1 MPLKIKVCG
10 ISRTPPQFRD
20 VSPFSRFADFTRLR
34 FNNGEKKE
42 RKKEVMGIDIIPLLN
57 NNNLCTRIKRFFF
70 YFIYNQIRSSFH
82 SSKKKK
88 RKTYIRTDI
97 RDYFRNQVTVRETL
111 KLILGEDGLM
121 HSVREYRMAARN
133 IRG

>member
-34 FNNGEKKE
+34 FNNGEKRE
-42 RKKEVMGIDIIPLLN
+42 RKREIMGINIISLLN
-57 NNNLCTRIKRFFF
+57 NNNLCTRIKLFFF
-70 YFIYNQIRSSFH
+70 TLFITRFR
-82 SSKKKK
+82 SKKKK
-88 RKTYIRTDI
+88 RKTYITDI

>member
-34 FNNGEKKE
+34 FNNGEKRE
-42 RKKEVMGIDIIPLLN
+42 RKREVMGIDIISLLN
-57 NNNLCTRIKRFFF
+57 NNNLCTRIKLFFF
-70 YFIYNQIRSSFH
+70 TLFITRFR
-82 SSKKKK
+82 SKKKK
-88 RKTYIRTDI
+88 RKTYITDI

>member
-1 MPLKIKVCG
+1 
-10 ISRTPPQFRD
+10 
-20 VSPFSRFADFTRLR
+20 
-34 FNNGEKKE
+34 
-42 RKKEVMGIDIIPLLN
+42 MGIDIIPLLN

-70 YFIYNQIRSSFH
+70 YFIYNQISL
-82 SSKKKK
+82 KKKK
-88 RKTYIRTDI
+88 RKTYITDI

>member
-1 MPLKIKVCG
+1 
-10 ISRTPPQFRD
+10 
-20 VSPFSRFADFTRLR
+20 
-34 FNNGEKKE
+34 
-42 RKKEVMGIDIIPLLN
+42 MGIDIIPLLN

-70 YFIYNQIRSSFH
+70 YFIYNQISLK
-82 SSKKKK
+82 KKKK